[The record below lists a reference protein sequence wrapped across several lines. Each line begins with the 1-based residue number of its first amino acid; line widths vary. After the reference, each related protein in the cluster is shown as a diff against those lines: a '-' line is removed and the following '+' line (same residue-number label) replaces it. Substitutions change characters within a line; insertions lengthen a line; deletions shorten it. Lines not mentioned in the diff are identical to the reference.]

1 MDMTVINLESFRAV
15 IFDMDGLLL
24 DTERL
29 ALRTFNET
37 CSEFGIGAQHDLFRK
52 LIGRNQAS
60 GDEILRAELHGQVDI
75 GVFGKVW
82 NRKYTELT
90 TDRPIP
96 VKPGATELL
105 AHLGCRE
112 VPLAVATSTNS
123 NVAQRKLKGAGILQ
137 HFRLVVGGE
146 QVAHGKPYP
155 EIYTRAALD
164 LGVEPQ
170 ACIAV
175 EDSENGVRAAVAAGM
190 TVLQV
195 PDLVPPSPE
204 LLRLGHT
211 VLPDLHHVLELLSA
225 TRA

>member
-1 MDMTVINLESFRAV
+1 MRNFRAV

-29 ALRTFNET
+29 ALLTFNET
-37 CSEFGIGAQHDLFRK
+37 CTEFGIGERTEVFIK
-52 LIGRNQAS
+52 LIGLNQAL
-60 GDEILRAELHGQVDI
+60 GDEVLRNELNGVVDTKDF
-75 GVFGKVW
+75 GVVWEGK
-82 NRKYTELT
+82 YEALT
-90 TDRPIP
+90 TREP
-96 VKPGATELL
+96 VPLKAGVPELL
-105 AHLGCRE
+105 SHLKRTE
-112 VPLAVATSTNS
+112 VPAAVATSTES
-123 NVAQRKLKGAGILQ
+123 YIAKDKLRNAGI
-137 HFRLVVGGE
+137 FGYFDFIVGGD
-146 QVAHGKPYP
+146 QVHKGKPDP
-155 EIYTRAALD
+155 EIFLKAASG

-170 ACIAV
+170 DCIAV

-211 VLPDLHHVLELLSA
+211 VLTDLHQVLELLSA